1 MSFTSSRA
9 LHSLGVAKLMQ
20 FWSNEL
26 GGFDPDEMFVLGWLH
41 DVGYAIAWGDNETR
55 TKVGAFLLSMLGYS
69 GAPEIESHGNAT
81 PDDSVELQ
89 LLNLADMSINSR
101 GDRDSFQDRRR
112 DISERYGEDSIQ
124 VRRFDD
130 CLSTAKKYKIYQE
143 LMSKGLLDDF
153 D

>member
-1 MSFTSSRA
+1 
-9 LHSLGVAKLMQ
+9 
-20 FWSNEL
+20 
-26 GGFDPDEMFVLGWLH
+26 MFVLGWLH
-41 DVGYAIAWGDNETR
+41 DVGYAVAWGDNETR

-101 GDRDSFQDRRR
+101 GDRVSFQDRRR

-124 VRRFDD
+124 ARRFDD

>member
-41 DVGYAIAWGDNETR
+41 DVGYAVAWGDNETR

-69 GAPEIESHGNAT
+69 RGLIALIAVRPLLICSILKLSYSPVVKGEICGVCLIQRIT
-81 PDDSVELQ
+81 VECPWK
-89 LLNLADMSINSR
+89 N
-101 GDRDSFQDRRR
+101 F
-112 DISERYGEDSIQ
+112 
-124 VRRFDD
+124 
-130 CLSTAKKYKIYQE
+130 
-143 LMSKGLLDDF
+143 LMK
-153 D
+153 